1 MGLAGR
7 LPAASP
13 GLSCLR
19 WPRRVA
25 AGGDYGGVSPRPAGP
40 HGGDSEAATKVVPS
54 FSHAGPG
61 QLYGDAEERVYW
73 DLSLA
78 GPDLYLAQGWRD
90 LTWPPRS
97 RSHALG

>member
-25 AGGDYGGVSPRPAGP
+25 AGGDCGGVSPRHAGT
-40 HGGDSEAATKVVPS
+40 EAATKVVPS

-61 QLYGDAEERVYW
+61 QLGADAEERVC
-73 DLSLA
+73 
-78 GPDLYLAQGWRD
+78 
-90 LTWPPRS
+90 
-97 RSHALG
+97 

>member
-1 MGLAGR
+1 MGLAGL

-13 GLSCLR
+13 GLSCLC
-19 WPRRVA
+19 WPRRVV
-25 AGGDYGGVSPRPAGP
+25 AGGGQWGSLARARRSPRW
-40 HGGDSEAATKVVPS
+40 DSEAASKVVPS

-61 QLYGDAEERVYW
+61 QLCGDAEELVCW
-73 DLSLA
+73 DLPLA
-78 GPDLYLAQGWRD
+78 GPERLLA